1 MGQLENLMRLG
12 MTKAEAEAVLA
23 DDKDI
28 DRGKKK
34 DFDLTKEQIKATREY
49 RQAERKPTVYDFSKR
64 ERKPNEEKR
73 MLIEVLRAA
82 VDGNAG
88 TDIEVTNIER
98 QIDFKFNGTR
108 YRIVLSAPRKQRGV
122 FGVCQ
127 KFPGVFVYFYQ
138 FFPPRKPN
146 FCATFPLDF

>member
-12 MTKAEAEAVLA
+12 MTKEEAESVLA

-49 RQAERKPTVYDFSKR
+49 RQAERKLTVYDFSKR

-73 MLIEVLRAA
+73 TLIEVLRAT
-82 VDGNAG
+82 VERSAG
-88 TDIEVTNIER
+88 TDIEVTNSER

-108 YRIVLSAPRKQRGV
+108 YRIVLSAPRK
-122 FGVCQ
+122 
-127 KFPGVFVYFYQ
+127 
-138 FFPPRKPN
+138 
-146 FCATFPLDF
+146 

>member
-12 MTKAEAEAVLA
+12 MTKEEAESVLA

-82 VDGNAG
+82 VEGSAG

-108 YRIVLSAPRKQRGV
+108 YRIVLSAPRK
-122 FGVCQ
+122 
-127 KFPGVFVYFYQ
+127 
-138 FFPPRKPN
+138 
-146 FCATFPLDF
+146 